1 MNRIGRSFRSAT
13 KRATQYPAVVVDTH
27 GTRASVRLSGNGA
40 ILHNL
45 AVIGGNV
52 DVGEAVQVDYTTPE
66 PTVVAVSKTW
76 ATEDDLYRLLKKYQ
90 IPEPQ
95 VPITEFDK
103 VMLFCHRDA
112 SEYHL
117 YAPTRNAIVAAQ
129 SYAYQYDEDE
139 YGEFQGF
146 GHWSIRLPPVEIT
159 PAPYSWGSSH
169 DFFRPIHLFSE
180 GVEGARLHGY
190 VDMMG
195 GGSTYENIHFYFY
208 SPQDKYQYPARN
220 VFLQMLGNYDND
232 YIMNDGDLTV
242 TSGSAYDTKFINCKF
257 TVFGYDFI
265 DPGTPEPG
273 KSTINSSL
281 WENVNIYPP
290 DGTNDVNLI
299 FERCTFYAQSS
310 DNVSWA
316 SGISIGEDWLAGD
329 GPGRVHVIYKN
340 CQFGPLMTKPFCVN
354 TDTSGDPNIKTIT
367 ASNLLMPGVTSYL
380 SPERIYDGG
389 LFILDN
395 ELDQSPINH
404 AHTSGS
410 SGGYDENAFHINE
423 AGEY

>member
-66 PTVVAVSKTW
+66 PTIVSVSKTW

-103 VMLFCHRDA
+103 VMLFCHRDP
-112 SEYHL
+112 SEYQL
-117 YAPTRNAIVAAQ
+117 FAPTWEGISQAC
-129 SYAYQYDEDE
+129 SYAYWHDEDE
-139 YGEFQGF
+139 YGEYQGF
-146 GHWSIRLPPVEIT
+146 GHWSIRIPPVEIL
-159 PAPYSWGSSH
+159 ANSWGSSIT
-169 DFFRPIHLFSE
+169 FNRPIHIFSE
-180 GVEGARLHGY
+180 GAEGARLHGY
-190 VDMMG
+190 VDMYG
-195 GGSTYENIHFYFY
+195 AGTVENVHFYWNAQQ
-208 SPQDKYQYPARN
+208 SKGQYPVEN
-220 VFLQMLGNYDND
+220 LFLILMGNDD
-232 YIMNDGDLTV
+232 PDFIMNDGDLTV
-242 TSGSAYDTKFINCKF
+242 TSGSAYDTRFINCKF
-257 TVFGYDFI
+257 TAFGYDLH
-265 DPGTPEPG
+265 DPGDPDVG
-273 KSTINSSL
+273 KSSYEYNL
-281 WENVNIYPP
+281 YENVVITPP
-290 DGTNDVNLI
+290 DGSNDVKVI
-299 FERCTFYAQSS
+299 FENCQFYAQSS
-310 DNVSWA
+310 SNVGWA
-316 SGISIGEDWLAGD
+316 SGVAFAEHSLAASGA
-329 GPGRVHVIYKN
+329 GRAKAFFVD
-340 CQFGPLMTKPFCVN
+340 CQFHENMDKPFLVN
-354 TDTSGDPNIKTIT
+354 VDTTSEPNVKSIT
-367 ASNLLMPGVTSYL
+367 ASNLLMPGVTNYL

-404 AHTSGS
+404 VHSSGS
-410 SGGYDENAFHINE
+410 SGGYDENAFHLNE